1 MNLEKDHCRCRS
13 RPDDN
18 RARKHRLRWQPRN
31 RGVPDHE
38 NRNQRSVLVTAGI
51 SGQVPIMLSGH
62 YGQLNQLIDQ
72 AWREF
77 SQNKQELIG
86 VNDSKGTTIASVS
99 VKPTKKPDQKN
110 PNKESILSLF

>member
-1 MNLEKDHCRCRS
+1 MQLNLNPLTVKDPLTDQAVIINIQVS
-13 RPDDN
+13 ADN
-18 RARKHRLRWQPRN
+18 KN
-31 RGVPDHE
+31 RDE
-38 NRNQRSVLVTAGI
+38 RSVLVTAGI

-77 SQNKQELIG
+77 GHQRQGPIGINSQT
-86 VNDSKGTTIASVS
+86 STTIASAS
-99 VKPTKKPDQKN
+99 VKPTKKRMRKN

>member
-1 MNLEKDHCRCRS
+1 MQLNPLTVKD
-13 RPDDN
+13 PLTDQAVIIN
-18 RARKHRLRWQPRN
+18 IQVN
-31 RGVPDHE
+31 PDHE

-99 VKPTKKPDQKN
+99 VKSIKKPDQKN
-110 PNKESILSLF
+110 ANKESILSLF